1 MDITTSVKTALRINH
16 DKLDSEIGS
25 CISAAKTAMLMAGI
39 HVIDDED
46 DYTSVAIM
54 TFARSWFNFQ
64 GDGERYGK
72 LFEMQLAGMSMN
84 AKYNTE
90 AEDGSED

>member
-16 DKLDSEIGS
+16 DKLDSEIVS
-25 CISAAKTAMLMAGI
+25 CISAARTAMLMAGI

-46 DYTSVAIM
+46 DYTAVAIM

-64 GDGERYGK
+64 GEAERYRK
-72 LFEMQLAGMSMN
+72 LFETQLVAMSLN
-84 AKYNTE
+84 AKYRG
-90 AEDGSED
+90 DVSD